1 MSWIILFYINSFGT
15 GTFSV
20 ADPGD
25 PDSGSGIG
33 FLLDSGSRSQK
44 GTGSR
49 IRNTEG
55 TCAEPIYINK

>member
-1 MSWIILFYINSFGT
+1 MSWIILFNINSFGT
-15 GTFSV
+15 GPFSV

-33 FLLDSGSRSQK
+33 FFWIPDPGVK